1 MKNENVN
8 SKFMTIRQA
17 AENYGLTTSII
28 LKSIQQKKLIGY
40 RFNDTKNWLVKPE
53 DIEKLIKRAKTY
65 EYGGNSGY
73 DY

>member
-1 MKNENVN
+1 
-8 SKFMTIRQA
+8 
-17 AENYGLTTSII
+17 